1 MRPKMQFFHQPCVL
15 DHFAI
20 IPPPKYSIYVLYLF
34 FIFFFKHALI
44 VIKFIFVLDVRSV
57 VKRIKQRATGEIRVV
72 GFILHG
78 APGAGKTC
86 VRGLILNLP
95 PRYYSS
101 TRLMEDPFRAI
112 STIQLVSFTDG
123 TSSDAL
129 LKEIDE
135 KEIIQMILGEVSKLE
150 EKDRNEEPMEVSSS
164 ISTTIVDRTSHD
176 GNSAPHH
183 ISSTTNPSTSVKP
196 QPEHSEV
203 LREIA
208 AAVNQLEPGMLP
220 LFQCSHVNIVD
231 TGGQSQFANLLPL
244 VLQSHSRNHLV
255 VIRLDE
261 KLNDRPKNR
270 FDKCDLPEHLTLTN
284 YQLIERVCQL
294 ASGSKAHVVI
304 VGTHLD
310 LENKEE
316 SLEKKMEMLEPL
328 MKKYPHN
335 LALTKERKPIF
346 AVNAME
352 PEGEER
358 KKYATTLQ
366 EVILKAPTLDKSGN
380 QQGNGGI
387 LVPLIWFVLELELS
401 RRSKDKAGVLGME
414 DIRSIAQMLKVS
426 DLDEA
431 LAFFTKLAMHYHY
444 PEALPNK
451 IFTSITPIA
460 SRLSS
465 IVEAS
470 FPCES
475 GPICPDQQR
484 LQTTGELTREF
495 MNKLCSRLPS
505 NERFS
510 TEDFLHL
517 MKYLHVL
524 FDIDG
529 DTFLLP
535 SLLPVDTQQPLDD
548 YYHEPL
554 LCYWNESRQVVC
566 ILPQSYFHA
575 LINVLL
581 RDDKVELD
589 RNRQNSQSTFHFR
602 ITAPSNSDCCLVL
615 VDCVSWLEVF
625 VNDGMGREEC
635 GWLLDMIQLCTL
647 RVLGQL
653 DLTELGKLQYGLR
666 CYSEKCKANPPHL
679 SKCANRSCH
688 AFTCFAT
695 GNRWKAE
702 LDKEDKRLYWFTGLC
717 GILNYF
723 FSKGV

>member
-1 MRPKMQFFHQPCVL
+1 MNNDV
-15 DHFAI
+15 
-20 IPPPKYSIYVLYLF
+20 
-34 FIFFFKHALI
+34 LI
-44 VIKFIFVLDVRSV
+44 VAE
-57 VKRIKQRATGEIRVV
+57 RINQRATGEMSVV
-72 GFILHG
+72 CFILHG

-86 VRGLILNLP
+86 VRGLLLNLP
-95 PRYYSS
+95 PQYYPS
-101 TRLMEDPFRAI
+101 TRLMEDPVRAI

-123 TSSDAL
+123 STGHAL

-135 KEIIQMILGEVSKLE
+135 GEIMQMILGEALTKSKLE
-150 EKDRNEEPMEVSSS
+150 EEGRNEEVSSS
-164 ISTTIVDRTSHD
+164 IPTTTPDVDRTSHD
-176 GNSAPHH
+176 GNSATHH
-183 ISSTTNPSTSVKP
+183 ISSTTNPYSTSVKP

-208 AAVNQLEPGMLP
+208 ATVNQLKPGMPP
-220 LFQCSHVNIVD
+220 LFQCHHVNIVD

-244 VLQSHSRNHLV
+244 VLRSHSRNHLV

-284 YQLIERVCQL
+284 FQLIERVCQL
-294 ASGSKAHVVI
+294 ASGSNAHVVI
-304 VGTHLD
+304 VGTCLD
-310 LENKEE
+310 LENEE
-316 SLEKKMEMLEPL
+316 EPLEKKMEMLEPL
-328 MKKYPHN
+328 MKKYPNN
-335 LALTKERKPIF
+335 LALTKEGEPIF

-358 KKYATTLQ
+358 KKYAKTLQ
-366 EVILKAPTLDKSGN
+366 EVVLKAPTLAKSGN
-380 QQGNGGI
+380 QGNGGI
-387 LVPLIWFVLELELS
+387 LVPLLWFVLELELS
-401 RRSKDKAGVLGME
+401 RRSKDKAGVLGIE
-414 DIRSIAQMLKVS
+414 NIRSIAQMLEVS

-470 FPCES
+470 FPCEP
-475 GPICPDQQR
+475 GPKCPDQQR

-495 MNKLCSRLPS
+495 LDKLCSHLPS
-505 NERFS
+505 DEHFS
-510 TEDFLHL
+510 TEDFLCL
-517 MKYLHVL
+517 MKYLRVL

-548 YYHEPL
+548 CYHEPL
-554 LCYWNESRQVVC
+554 LCYWNESKQVVR

-575 LINVLL
+575 LINELL

-589 RNRQNSQSTFHFR
+589 KTRQNSRSSFHFLV
-602 ITAPSNSDCCLVL
+602 TAPSDSHCRLVL

-625 VNDGMGREEC
+625 VDDGMEREEC
-635 GWLLDMIQLCTL
+635 CVWLLDMIQSCTL

-653 DLTELGKLQYGLR
+653 DLTELGKLQYVIQKNVKLIHHTLANARIALAMLLLVLQMAINGSLRWIRMTKGCAGLQV
-666 CYSEKCKANPPHL
+666 CVDGSKITHL
-679 SKCANRSCH
+679 
-688 AFTCFAT
+688 FVF
-695 GNRWKAE
+695 
-702 LDKEDKRLYWFTGLC
+702 
-717 GILNYF
+717 
-723 FSKGV
+723 V

>member
-1 MRPKMQFFHQPCVL
+1 MYF
-15 DHFAI
+15 
-20 IPPPKYSIYVLYLF
+20 IYVLDV
-34 FIFFFKHALI
+34 LI
-44 VIKFIFVLDVRSV
+44 VAE
-57 VKRIKQRATGEIRVV
+57 RINQRATGEIRVV

-95 PRYYSS
+95 PRYYRS
-101 TRLMEDPFRAI
+101 TRLMEDPVRAI
-112 STIQLVSFTDG
+112 STFKLVSFKDG
-123 TSSDAL
+123 SSESTGYAL

-135 KEIIQMILGEVSKLE
+135 GEIIQMILGEALTMNKLE
-150 EKDRNEEPMEVSSS
+150 EEGTNEEPIPVSSS
-164 ISTTIVDRTSHD
+164 IPSTTPDLDCTSHD

-183 ISSTTNPSTSVKP
+183 RSSTSVKP

-208 AAVNQLEPGMLP
+208 AAVNQLEPGMPP
-220 LFQCSHVNIVD
+220 LFQCHHVNIVD

-244 VLQSHSRNHLV
+244 VLQSQSRNHLV

-261 KLNDRPKNR
+261 KLNEKPKNR
-270 FDKCDLPEHLTLTN
+270 FNKCDLPEHLTLTN

-316 SLEKKMEMLEPL
+316 PLEMKMKLLEPL

-335 LALTKERKPIF
+335 LALTKEGKPIF

-352 PEGEER
+352 REGEDR
-358 KKYATTLQ
+358 KTYAKTLQ

-401 RRSKDKAGVLGME
+401 RQSKDKAGVLGIE
-414 DIRSIAQMLKVS
+414 KIRSIAQMLKVS
-426 DLDEA
+426 DLNEA
-431 LAFFTKLAMHYHY
+431 LAFFTKLAFHYHY
-444 PEALPNK
+444 PKSLPDK

-470 FPCES
+470 FPCEP

-484 LQTTGELTREF
+484 LQTTGELTREL
-495 MNKLCSRLPS
+495 MDKLCSQLPS
-505 NERFS
+505 DEHFS

-517 MKYLHVL
+517 MKYLRVL

-548 YYHEPL
+548 CYHEPL
-554 LCYWNESRQVVC
+554 LCYWNESRQVVR

-575 LINVLL
+575 LINELL

-589 RNRQNSQSTFHFR
+589 RNRQNSRSRFHFL
-602 ITAPSNSDCCLVL
+602 ITAPSDSECRLVL

-625 VNDGMGREEC
+625 VDNGMKREEC
-635 GWLLDMIQLCTL
+635 GWLLDIIQLCTL

-653 DLTELGKLQYGLR
+653 DLTKLKKLQYGLR

-679 SKCANRSCH
+679 SECTIRSCH
-688 AFTCFAT
+688 AFTCFEN
-695 GNRWKAE
+695 GNRWKPE
-702 LDKEDKRLYWFTGLC
+702 MDKEDKRLYWFTGLC
-717 GILNYF
+717 VILNKV
-723 FSKGV
+723 FSNLDA

>member
-1 MRPKMQFFHQPCVL
+1 MYF
-15 DHFAI
+15 
-20 IPPPKYSIYVLYLF
+20 IYVLDV
-34 FIFFFKHALI
+34 LI
-44 VIKFIFVLDVRSV
+44 VAE
-57 VKRIKQRATGEIRVV
+57 RINQRATGEIRVV

-86 VRGLILNLP
+86 VRGLLLNLP
-95 PRYYSS
+95 PRYYRS
-101 TRLMEDPFRAI
+101 TRLMEDPVRAI
-112 STIQLVSFTDG
+112 STFKLVSFKDG
-123 TSSDAL
+123 SSESTGYAL

-135 KEIIQMILGEVSKLE
+135 GEIIQMILREALTMNKLE
-150 EKDRNEEPMEVSSS
+150 EEGTNEEPIPVSSS
-164 ISTTIVDRTSHD
+164 IPSTTPDADCTSHD
-176 GNSAPHH
+176 GNSVPHH
-183 ISSTTNPSTSVKP
+183 RSSTTNPSTSVEP

-208 AAVNQLEPGMLP
+208 AAVNQLEPGMPP
-220 LFQCSHVNIVD
+220 LFQCHHVNIVD

-244 VLQSHSRNHLV
+244 VLQSQSRNHLV

-261 KLNDRPKNR
+261 KLNEKPKNR
-270 FDKCDLPEHLTLTN
+270 FNKCDLPEHLTLTN

-304 VGTHLD
+304 VGTCLD

-316 SLEKKMEMLEPL
+316 PLEKKMEMLEPL
-328 MKKYPHN
+328 MKKYLHN
-335 LALTKERKPIF
+335 LALTKEGKPVF
-346 AVNAME
+346 AVNTME
-352 PEGEER
+352 PKGKDR
-358 KKYATTLQ
+358 KKYAKTLQ

-431 LAFFTKLAMHYHY
+431 LAFFTKLAFHYHY
-444 PEALPNK
+444 PKSLPDK

-460 SRLSS
+460 SRLSN

-470 FPCES
+470 FPCEP
-475 GPICPDQQR
+475 GPICPDQQK

-495 MNKLCSRLPS
+495 LGKLCSQLPS
-505 NERFS
+505 DEHFS
-510 TEDFLHL
+510 TEEFLHV
-517 MKYLHVL
+517 MKYLRVL

-554 LCYWNESRQVVC
+554 LCYWNESKQVVR

-575 LINVLL
+575 LINELL

-589 RNRQNSQSTFHFR
+589 ITRQNSRSRFHFR
-602 ITAPSNSDCCLVL
+602 IATSSDNKYCLVL
-615 VDCVSWLEVF
+615 VDYVSWLEVY
-625 VNDGMGREEC
+625 VDDGMEREEC
-635 GWLLDMIQLCTL
+635 VWLLEVIQSCTT

-653 DLTELGKLQYGLR
+653 DLAKLGKFRLGLR
-666 CYSEKCKANPPHL
+666 CYSEKCRANPPHL
-679 SKCANRSCH
+679 SECTIRSCH
-688 AFTCFAT
+688 AFTCFAN

-702 LDKEDKRLYWFTGLC
+702 VDKEDERLYWFTGLC
-717 GILNYF
+717 GILNKVF
-723 FSKGV
+723 RKGV

>member
-1 MRPKMQFFHQPCVL
+1 MYF
-15 DHFAI
+15 
-20 IPPPKYSIYVLYLF
+20 IYVLDV
-34 FIFFFKHALI
+34 LI
-44 VIKFIFVLDVRSV
+44 VAE
-57 VKRIKQRATGEIRVV
+57 RINQRATGEIRVV

-95 PRYYSS
+95 PRYYRI

-112 STIQLVSFTDG
+112 STFKLVSFKDG
-123 TSSDAL
+123 SSESTGHAL

-135 KEIIQMILGEVSKLE
+135 GEIIQMILAEALTMKKLE
-150 EKDRNEEPMEVSSS
+150 EEGTNEEPIPVSSS
-164 ISTTIVDRTSHD
+164 IPSTTPDADRTSHD

-183 ISSTTNPSTSVKP
+183 RSSATNPSTSIKP
-196 QPEHSEV
+196 QPEHSKV

-208 AAVNQLEPGMLP
+208 AAVNQLKPTPSMPP
-220 LFQCSHVNIVD
+220 LFQCHHVNIVD
-231 TGGQSQFANLLPL
+231 TGGQSQFANLLPS
-244 VLQSHSRNHLV
+244 VLQSQSRNHLV

-270 FDKCDLPEHLTLTN
+270 FDKSDLPEHLTLTN

-304 VGTHLD
+304 VGTCLD

-316 SLEKKMEMLEPL
+316 PLEKKMEMLEPL

-335 LALTKERKPIF
+335 LALTKKGKPIF

-358 KKYATTLQ
+358 KKYAKILQ
-366 EVILKAPTLDKSGN
+366 EVVLEAPVLDKSGN

-470 FPCES
+470 FPCEP

-495 MNKLCSRLPS
+495 LDKLCSQLPS
-505 NERFS
+505 DEHFS
-510 TEDFLHL
+510 TEEFLHL
-517 MKYLHVL
+517 MKYLRVL

-548 YYHEPL
+548 SCHEPL
-554 LCYWNESRQVVC
+554 LCFWNESRQVVR

-575 LINVLL
+575 LINELL

-589 RNRQNSQSTFHFR
+589 RNRQNSQSRFHFL
-602 ITAPSNSDCCLVL
+602 ITAPSNSDCRLVL

-625 VNDGMGREEC
+625 VDNGMEREEC

-647 RVLGQL
+647 RILDQL
-653 DLTELGKLQYGLR
+653 DLTKLGKLQYGLR

-679 SKCANRSCH
+679 SKCANRSCFT
-688 AFTCFAT
+688 FTCFAN
-695 GNRWKAE
+695 GNRWKPE
-702 LDKEDKRLYWFTGLC
+702 VDKEDKRLFLFTGLC
-717 GILNYF
+717 GN
-723 FSKGV
+723 

>member
-1 MRPKMQFFHQPCVL
+1 ML
-15 DHFAI
+15 D
-20 IPPPKYSIYVLYLF
+20 V
-34 FIFFFKHALI
+34 LI
-44 VIKFIFVLDVRSV
+44 VAE
-57 VKRIKQRATGEIRVV
+57 RINQRATGKIRVV

-95 PRYYSS
+95 PRYYRS
-101 TRLMEDPFRAI
+101 TRLMEDPVRAI
-112 STIQLVSFTDG
+112 STFKLVSFKDG
-123 TSSDAL
+123 SSKSTGDAL

-135 KEIIQMILGEVSKLE
+135 GEIIQMIREESLTWSKLE
-150 EKDRNEEPMEVSSS
+150 EEGTNEEAIPVSSS
-164 ISTTIVDRTSHD
+164 IPSTTLDADRTSHD

-183 ISSTTNPSTSVKP
+183 RSSTNNPSTFVKP

-208 AAVNQLEPGMLP
+208 AADVNQQKPSIP
-220 LFQCSHVNIVD
+220 LFQCHHVNIVD

-244 VLQSHSRNHLV
+244 VLQSYSRNHLV

-261 KLNDRPKNR
+261 KLNDKPKNR
-270 FDKCDLPEHLTLTN
+270 FNKCDLPEHLTLTN

-304 VGTHLD
+304 VGTCLD

-316 SLEKKMEMLEPL
+316 PLEMKMKLLEPL

-335 LALTKERKPIF
+335 LALTKEKKPIF
-346 AVNAME
+346 AVNTME
-352 PEGEER
+352 PEGEDR
-358 KKYATTLQ
+358 KNYAKTLQ

-380 QQGNGGI
+380 QRCNGDI

-401 RRSKDKAGVLGME
+401 RQSKDKAGVLGMKK
-414 DIRSIAQMLKVS
+414 IRSIAQMLKVS

-431 LAFFTKLAMHYHY
+431 LAFFTKLAFHYHY
-444 PEALPNK
+444 PKSLPDK

-470 FPCES
+470 FPCEP
-475 GPICPDQQR
+475 GPIRPDQQR
-484 LQTTGELTREF
+484 LQTTGELTRELLD
-495 MNKLCSRLPS
+495 KLCSHLPS
-505 NERFS
+505 DEHFS
-510 TEDFLHL
+510 SKEFLHL
-517 MKYLHVL
+517 MKYLRVL

-529 DTFLLP
+529 DKLLLP

-548 YYHEPL
+548 CYHEPL
-554 LCYWNESRQVVC
+554 LCFWNESKQVVR

-575 LINVLL
+575 LINELL
-581 RDDKVELD
+581 GNDKVELD
-589 RNRQNSQSTFHFR
+589 RNRQNSRSRFHFLV
-602 ITAPSNSDCCLVL
+602 TAPSDSDCRLVL

-625 VNDGMGREEC
+625 VDDGMEREEC
-635 GWLLDMIQLCTL
+635 VWLLDMIQSCTL
-647 RVLGQL
+647 RILEQL
-653 DLTELGKLQYGLR
+653 DLIEIGKLQYGLR

-679 SKCANRSCH
+679 SKCTNRSCYT
-688 AFTCFAT
+688 FTCFEN
-695 GNRWKAE
+695 GNRWKPE
-702 LDKEDKRLYWFTGLC
+702 MNKEDKRLFWFTGLC
-717 GILNYF
+717 ENKIDYNY
-723 FSKGV
+723 VL

>member
-1 MRPKMQFFHQPCVL
+1 MCF
-15 DHFAI
+15 
-20 IPPPKYSIYVLYLF
+20 IY
-34 FIFFFKHALI
+34 
-44 VIKFIFVLDVRSV
+44 VLDVRIV
-57 VKRIKQRATGEIRVV
+57 AKRIKQRATGEIRVV

-95 PRYYSS
+95 PQYYRS
-101 TRLMEDPFRAI
+101 TRLMEDPVRAI
-112 STIQLVSFTDG
+112 STFKLVSFTNG
-123 TSSDAL
+123 SSESTGDAL

-135 KEIIQMILGEVSKLE
+135 EEIIQMILVEALTMNKLE
-150 EKDRNEEPMEVSSS
+150 EEGTNEKPKQVSSS

-183 ISSTTNPSTSVKP
+183 RNPSTSVKP

-203 LREIA
+203 LRQIA
-208 AAVNQLEPGMLP
+208 AAYAVNQMKPGMSP
-220 LFQCSHVNIVD
+220 LFQCRHVNIVD

-244 VLQSHSRNHLV
+244 VLQSAHSRNHLV

-270 FDKCDLPEHLTLTN
+270 FNKYDLPEHLTLTN

-304 VGTHLD
+304 VGTCLD

-316 SLEKKMEMLEPL
+316 PLEKKMKLLEPL

-366 EVILKAPTLDKSGN
+366 EVILKAPTLDESGN

-401 RRSKDKAGVLGME
+401 LRSKDKAGVLGME
-414 DIRSIAQMLKVS
+414 KIRSIAQMLEVS

-431 LAFFTKLAMHYHY
+431 LAFFTKLAFHYHY

-460 SRLSS
+460 SQLSS

-484 LQTTGELTREF
+484 LQTTGELTRVF
-495 MNKLCSRLPS
+495 LDKLCSQLPFD
-505 NERFS
+505 EHFS
-510 TEDFLHL
+510 SKEFLHL
-517 MKYLHVL
+517 MKYLRVL
-524 FDIDG
+524 FDIDE

-554 LCYWNESRQVVC
+554 LCYWNESKQVVC

-575 LINVLL
+575 LINELL

-589 RNRQNSQSTFHFR
+589 RNRQNSRSTFHFR
-602 ITAPSNSDCCLVL
+602 ITAPSNSDCQLVL
-615 VDCVSWLEVF
+615 IDCVSWLEVF
-625 VNDGMGREEC
+625 VDDGMEREEC
-635 GWLLDMIQLCTL
+635 VWLLDMIQLCTL
-647 RVLGQL
+647 RILDQL
-653 DLTELGKLQYGLR
+653 DLTKLKKLQYGLR

-679 SKCANRSCH
+679 SKCMNRSCFT
-688 AFTCFAT
+688 FTCFEN
-695 GNRWKAE
+695 GNRWNPE
-702 LDKEDKRLYWFTGLC
+702 MDKEDKRLFLFTGLC
-717 GILNYF
+717 GN
-723 FSKGV
+723 